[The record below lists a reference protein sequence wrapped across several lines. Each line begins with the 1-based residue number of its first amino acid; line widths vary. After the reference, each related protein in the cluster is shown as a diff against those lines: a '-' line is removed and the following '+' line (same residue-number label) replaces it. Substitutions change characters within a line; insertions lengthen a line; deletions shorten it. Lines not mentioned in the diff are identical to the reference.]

1 MHGPEW
7 IWKYDNPLTATLLRF
22 KTQFESES
30 RQNVHKR
37 PGQSNNPPSVSFF
50 PERQAAIFAVGMHNM
65 GGIEALQLAREVSK
79 VPDGTFTIA
88 FFPYNRIKGE
98 ASARLRVLSGCKVRA
113 QLPRDKFWID
123 SENYFLFTD
132 EKGAC
137 KTCYRILIR
146 FMGFPQDNFKLRK
159 IEWL

>member
-1 MHGPEW
+1 
-7 IWKYDNPLTATLLRF
+7 
-22 KTQFESES
+22 
-30 RQNVHKR
+30 
-37 PGQSNNPPSVSFF
+37 
-50 PERQAAIFAVGMHNM
+50 MHNM
-65 GGIEALQLAREVSK
+65 GGIEALRLAREVSK

-88 FFPYNRIKGE
+88 FFPYNRVRGE
-98 ASARLRVLSGCKVRA
+98 ASATLRVVSGCKVRA

-123 SENYFLFTD
+123 SENYFLFSD
-132 EKGAC
+132 AKGEC

>member
-1 MHGPEW
+1 MTTP
-7 IWKYDNPLTATLLRF
+7 
-22 KTQFESES
+22 SES
-30 RQNVHKR
+30 WRCGSLLASHRKR
-37 PGQSNNPPSVSFF
+37 AEKENKAAGRGHNPPPVSF
-50 PERQAAIFAVGMHNM
+50 RSDGRSAIFAVGMHNM
-65 GGIEALQLAREVSK
+65 GGIEALRLAREVSK

-88 FFPYNRIKGE
+88 FFPYNRVRGE
-98 ASARLRVLSGCKVRA
+98 ASATLRVVAGCKVRA
-113 QLPRDKFWID
+113 QLPRDRFWVD

-132 EKGAC
+132 ARGEC

>member
-1 MHGPEW
+1 
-7 IWKYDNPLTATLLRF
+7 
-22 KTQFESES
+22 
-30 RQNVHKR
+30 
-37 PGQSNNPPSVSFF
+37 
-50 PERQAAIFAVGMHNM
+50 MHNM
-65 GGIEALQLAREVSK
+65 GGIEALRLAREVSK

-88 FFPYNRIKGE
+88 FFPYNRVKGT
-98 ASARLRVLSGCKVRA
+98 ASAKLRVLSGCKVRA

-132 EKGAC
+132 AKGAC

-159 IEWL
+159 IKWL